1 MLLPQFSI
9 QNMNAFPQHDSA
21 PCSNSRIRPQTHRI
35 RSHYAFQEAKL
46 PTRVPM
52 RLVIVL
58 FTLSSNLWI
67 SSAAS
72 AKPRDDQSEAQLAT
86 PDLWQS
92 AVVSDGSS
100 MLHHID
106 NERADCMKRTMRT
119 VAHPNADKQND
130 ETVGSAT
137 TRFSPAEHVS
147 SDSHKPISPLMVN
160 DDDSSEEDE
169 AACWQRSHYAFK
181 ALPSSLRVGDNAY
194 GLVRRQLV
202 EDSNQTYYEADSG
215 SNVTSQESSPN
226 DVSTNSTSDGNSTET
241 TTTAPPEETN
251 STAPA
256 ETTSTGDSGSN
267 VTTQESGNDGS
278 TNSTDGNSTETTTT
292 APQETNSTAPAETT
306 STGDSGSNGTTQ
318 ESGPNDVT
326 TNSTN
331 DNSTETTQTQPEETT
346 STGDS
351 GSNVTTQESGPNDV
365 TTNSNN
371 DNSTET
377 TTTPLPEE
385 TATAPGEYALPRLL
399 HRSRIQHSN
408 TSQRIAHYLPRLG
421 MILRHDTEA

>member
-1 MLLPQFSI
+1 
-9 QNMNAFPQHDSA
+9 
-21 PCSNSRIRPQTHRI
+21 
-35 RSHYAFQEAKL
+35 
-46 PTRVPM
+46 M
-52 RLVIVL
+52 RLVVVL
-58 FTLSSNLWI
+58 FTLSSRLSI

-72 AKPRDDQSEAQLAT
+72 AKPHADQSEAQLAT
-86 PDLWQS
+86 PADLWQS

-100 MLHHID
+100 VLHHID
-106 NERADCMKRTMRT
+106 KGTVGCMKKTMRAE
-119 VAHPNADKQND
+119 VAHPNADKEND
-130 ETVGSAT
+130 ETVVSVT

-147 SDSHKPISPLMVN
+147 SDSHHKPISPLLNN
-160 DDDSSEEDE
+160 DDDHSEEDE
-169 AACWQRSHYAFK
+169 LACWQRSHFAFK
-181 ALPSSLRVGDNAY
+181 ALPSSLRVGDDAY

-202 EDSNQTYYEADSG
+202 EDNNQTYYEADSG

-241 TTTAPPEETN
+241 TTTATPEETN

-292 APQETNSTAPAETT
+292 APQETNSTAPA
-306 STGDSGSNGTTQ
+306 
-318 ESGPNDVT
+318 
-326 TNSTN
+326 
-331 DNSTETTQTQPEETT
+331 ETT